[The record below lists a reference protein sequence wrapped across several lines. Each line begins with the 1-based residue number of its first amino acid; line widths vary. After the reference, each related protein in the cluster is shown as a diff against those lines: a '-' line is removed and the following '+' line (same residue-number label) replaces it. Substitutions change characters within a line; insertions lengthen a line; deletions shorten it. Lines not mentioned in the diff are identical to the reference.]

1 MFQAILITS
10 QQHIVQQ
17 EILVSPASYNRRL
30 CISCH
35 TTFQEHVGHYA
46 MQRVEG
52 GTMINT

>member
-46 MQRVEG
+46 MRRVEG